1 MPWWTNGSNFAP
13 GKDDINIK
21 TKYMKKSLL
30 FASALLVSATMS
42 ARLVGWGALELGGTT
57 TSAGTT
63 IIRQALSNQNGEAF
77 IIGQGGSVGDAPTLT
92 MFGHEF
98 GTCPFEENM
107 SQSNNNL
114 IIAKTDK
121 DFKPLWM
128 SVSKRGNFD
137 NTSAGLPTDDGGL
150 IMVVSGRHADKNK
163 LGDNIVMQLTST
175 NGTDLVW
182 EEPYNASV
190 AKKYGAIIRYNAAGE
205 PSLLAKI
212 YTADAA
218 TVNMTLC
225 DLQTDGT
232 YYYLLAVLNPGL
244 VIGNDTI
251 KSEVLDKQGKVL
263 GSMAVIKFDKDF
275 KMLSYTKTGGVQVN
289 SSSASLTCAGNK
301 LYLATSVVKADAGSN
316 VTLGKQSV
324 AAATTNSAMLAV
336 LSTDLECEKMMLIEG
351 TNENSKN
358 SFSLN
363 SMAVIG
369 NNAYLSGFFMG
380 GIKTDAGVLANTG
393 TNNAFVL
400 KVDVA
405 AGKCT
410 KGVQTGTNA
419 GIATAQQILTRGDS
433 IYQYYCDWGQP
444 MGSARIFLQAYDT
457 DLNMGATYP
466 LVKSSAMETTFGASI
481 AGNNLIYAF
490 RTRGTVSFVADD
502 TESFTSANN
511 SYKGLVAM
519 QTLFRQPSTPAGD
532 STSAIENSRP
542 KTQKV
547 ILNGQLYIR
556 RGDRLFNA
564 LGQML

>member
-1 MPWWTNGSNFAP
+1 
-13 GKDDINIK
+13 
-21 TKYMKKSLL
+21 
-30 FASALLVSATMS
+30 MS

-232 YYYLLAVLNPGL
+232 YYYLLAVLDPGL

-316 VTLGKQSV
+316 VTLGKQSM
-324 AAATTNSAMLAV
+324 AAATTNSAVLAV

-519 QTLFRQPSTPAGD
+519 QTLFRQPSTPTGD
-532 STSAIENSRP
+532 STSALENSRP

-547 ILNGQLYIR
+547 IINGQLYIR

>member
-1 MPWWTNGSNFAP
+1 MWANGSNFAP

-77 IIGQGGSVGDAPTLT
+77 IIGLGGSVGDAPTLT

-190 AKKYGAIIRYNAAGE
+190 AKKYGAIIRYNTAGE

-232 YYYLLAVLNPGL
+232 YYYLLAVLDPGL

-316 VTLGKQSV
+316 ITLGKQSM
-324 AAATTNSAMLAV
+324 AAATTNSALFAV

-519 QTLFRQPSTPAGD
+519 QTLFRQPSTPTGD
-532 STSAIENSRP
+532 STSALENSRP

-547 ILNGQLYIR
+547 IINGQLYIR

>member
-232 YYYLLAVLNPGL
+232 YYYLLAVLDPGL
-244 VIGNDTI
+244 VIGNETI

-532 STSAIENSRP
+532 STSARENSRP

-547 ILNGQLYIR
+547 IINGQLYIR

>member
-1 MPWWTNGSNFAP
+1 MLWWANGSNFAS

-42 ARLVGWGALELGGTT
+42 ARLVGWEALELGGTT

-77 IIGQGGSVGDAPTLT
+77 IIGLGGSVGDAPTLT

-121 DFKPLWM
+121 DFKPLWI

-163 LGDNIVMQLTST
+163 LGDNIVMRLTST

-232 YYYLLAVLNPGL
+232 YYYLLAVLDPGL

-275 KMLSYTKTGGVQVN
+275 QMLSYTKTGGVQVN

-519 QTLFRQPSTPAGD
+519 QTLFRQPSTPTGD
-532 STSAIENSRP
+532 STSALENSRP

-547 ILNGQLYIR
+547 IINGQLYIR

>member
-1 MPWWTNGSNFAP
+1 MWTNGSNFAP

-77 IIGQGGSVGDAPTLT
+77 IIGLGGSVGDAPTLT

-114 IIAKTDK
+114 FIAKTDK

-232 YYYLLAVLNPGL
+232 YYYLLAVLDPGL

-316 VTLGKQSV
+316 ITLGKQSM
-324 AAATTNSAMLAV
+324 AAATTNSALFAV

-519 QTLFRQPSTPAGD
+519 QTLFRQPSTPTGD
-532 STSAIENSRP
+532 STSALENSRP

-547 ILNGQLYIR
+547 IINGQLYIR

>member
-232 YYYLLAVLNPGL
+232 YYYLLAVLDPGL

-275 KMLSYTKTGGVQVN
+275 QMLSYTKTGGVQVN

-316 VTLGKQSV
+316 VTLGKQSM
-324 AAATTNSAMLAV
+324 AAATTNSAVLAV

-519 QTLFRQPSTPAGD
+519 QTLFRQPSTPTGD
-532 STSAIENSRP
+532 STSALENSRP

-547 ILNGQLYIR
+547 IINGQLYIR

>member
-1 MPWWTNGSNFAP
+1 
-13 GKDDINIK
+13 
-21 TKYMKKSLL
+21 MKKSLL

-466 LVKSSAMETTFGASI
+466 LVKSSAMESTFGASI

-519 QTLFRQPSTPAGD
+519 QTLFRQPSTPTGD
-532 STSAIENSRP
+532 STSALENSRP

-547 ILNGQLYIR
+547 IINGQLYIR

>member
-1 MPWWTNGSNFAP
+1 
-13 GKDDINIK
+13 
-21 TKYMKKSLL
+21 MKKSLL

-232 YYYLLAVLNPGL
+232 CYYLLAVLDPGL

-519 QTLFRQPSTPAGD
+519 QTLFRQPSTPTGD
-532 STSAIENSRP
+532 STSALENSRP

-547 ILNGQLYIR
+547 IINGQLYIR

>member
-1 MPWWTNGSNFAP
+1 
-13 GKDDINIK
+13 
-21 TKYMKKSLL
+21 MKKSLL

-77 IIGQGGSVGDAPTLT
+77 IIGLGGSVGDAPTLT

-137 NTSAGLPTDDGGL
+137 NNSAGLPTDDGGL

-316 VTLGKQSV
+316 VTLGKQSM
-324 AAATTNSAMLAV
+324 AAATTNSAVLAV

-519 QTLFRQPSTPAGD
+519 QTLFRQPSTPTGD
-532 STSAIENSRP
+532 STSALENSRP

-547 ILNGQLYIR
+547 IINGQLYIR

>member
-1 MPWWTNGSNFAP
+1 
-13 GKDDINIK
+13 
-21 TKYMKKSLL
+21 MKKSLL

-232 YYYLLAVLNPGL
+232 YYYLLAVLDPGL

-316 VTLGKQSV
+316 ITLGKQSM

-519 QTLFRQPSTPAGD
+519 QTLFRQPSTPTGD
-532 STSAIENSRP
+532 STSALENSRP

-547 ILNGQLYIR
+547 IINGQLYIR